1 MNNGQK
7 LWKRAKKIIPN
18 GNMLLSKNSDSFL
31 LNFWPSYFKKT
42 KGCYVRC
49 LDNKKYLD
57 MSIMEIGTNILGY
70 SNDYVDKAVIK
81 VVQNRDLSTLNAPE
95 EVFLAEKIL

>member
-1 MNNGQK
+1 
-7 LWKRAKKIIPN
+7 
-18 GNMLLSKNSDSFL
+18 
-31 LNFWPSYFKKT
+31 
-42 KGCYVRC
+42 
-49 LDNKKYLD
+49 
-57 MSIMEIGTNILGY
+57 MEIGTNILGY